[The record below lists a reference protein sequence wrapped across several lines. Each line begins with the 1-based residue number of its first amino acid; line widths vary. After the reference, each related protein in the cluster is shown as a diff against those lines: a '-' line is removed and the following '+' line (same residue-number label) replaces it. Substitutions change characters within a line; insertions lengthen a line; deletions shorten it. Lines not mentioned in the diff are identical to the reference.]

1 MVIDKAS
8 YLGLFLGFFVLIA
21 GMIAKHADPMLLIS
35 PAAII
40 IIFFGTAAS
49 LFIAFPMSDMK
60 KFPTLMKI
68 AFTEQKTVS
77 EGELLPKF
85 VEWAKV
91 VRKEGIIGLEQQVK
105 DIDLPF
111 LKKGFEMVLEGQDS
125 KDIQE
130 VLEED
135 LENTEERHRGYASIF
150 SQAGSYAP
158 TLGVLGA
165 VMGLIGALGN
175 LDDIDALGASIAAA
189 FIATMYGIF
198 TGYVI
203 WNPIANKLK
212 RKTQREMR
220 LGNFIIKGIVS
231 IQEDASPIIVERKLA
246 PLLPSKERDLK
257 PANGEAGGQVG

>member
-1 MVIDKAS
+1 
-8 YLGLFLGFFVLIA
+8 
-21 GMIAKHADPMLLIS
+21 MIAKHADPMLLIS

-40 IIFFGTAAS
+40 IIFVGTAAS
-49 LFIAFPMSDMK
+49 LFIAFPMKDMK

-68 AFTEQKTVS
+68 AFSEQKTIT
-77 EGELLPKF
+77 EKELLPQF
-85 VEWAKV
+85 IEWAKV
-91 VRKEGIIGLEQQVK
+91 VRKDGIIGLEQQLNNVEH
-105 DIDLPF
+105 PF

-125 KDIQE
+125 KDIE
-130 VLEED
+130 DVLEED
-135 LENTEERHRGYASIF
+135 LSSTEERHRGYATIF

-212 RKTQREMR
+212 RRTQEEIS

-246 PLLPSKERDLK
+246 PLLPSKERNIEDT
-257 PANGEAGGQVG
+257 ANTSTEGDQGE